1 MNDMVFL
8 VFIVISLT
16 KNIFPVCYSLRS
28 QLNTLQEASGGKRL
42 SVNDLVIKVW
52 CLDLLYYSMCDY
64 VLYLG
69 SVKG

>member
-42 SVNDLVIKVW
+42 SVNDLVIKV
-52 CLDLLYYSMCDY
+52 
-64 VLYLG
+64 
-69 SVKG
+69 